1 MYGSVVEIHC
11 GQEVVLLG
19 RFAPGRLPHELL
31 TRGRA
36 QTVLSRLAATPDA
49 MRKIRHYWSA
59 HRSSHSVRRL
69 SDHDLLKV
77 VGGAIQNGQL
87 QAIVFPRSWPDR
99 TQGAAQVAGRQ
110 APAAMAQTAQPRW
123 PAAPAARSTLP
134 GIASVPSE
142 PAGFLPPASA
152 QPRPLSQWS
161 PEERIAEVIRRALP
175 KVPGDVGQAL
185 LSLLT
190 PESLAIIAGT
200 IAIGAAA
207 NLTPYGW
214 AADAFI
220 MGVAFGFGGVAAIYA
235 LGDLVECFKRTAN
248 AQSDQDLDAA
258 ADALARALVA
268 LGAVG
273 LMAVLHR
280 VGMRKGGGGAGGA
293 NAGESV
299 EAVPRTVSSGT
310 VDRPT
315 VGGSGTTPKAVEQ
328 PPVAASNPGASKSGA
343 YFFDKQ
349 VLPYIDRADATLGR
363 VGESH
368 FFMPLEDSDVV
379 TDAASAYR
387 YSGGAQSLERAYVT
401 GGDVYGIEF
410 PLDGLTPRLPTAA
423 DATFPHFLEGGQTA
437 LKLPGGGYLVNPT
450 REFVVPGGNTMP
462 AGSVLFKIGPGGARI
477 PIRSW

>member
-1 MYGSVVEIHC
+1 LYIERFSTIISCIQAALAPDVLDCGRATSEQAVMYGSVVEIHC

-49 MRKIRHYWSA
+49 MSKIRHYWSA
-59 HRSSHSVRRL
+59 HRSSHSVMRL

-123 PAAPAARSTLP
+123 PAAPAARSTLA
-134 GIASVPSE
+134 GIASAPSE
-142 PAGFLPPASA
+142 PAGILPSPPA
-152 QPRPLSQWS
+152 QPRPVSQWS

-200 IAIGAAA
+200 IAIGVAA

-248 AQSDQDLDAA
+248 AQSDQDLDVA
-258 ADALARALVA
+258 ADALARAVVV

-280 VGMRKGGGGAGGA
+280 VGPRAGGGGAGDA
-293 NAGESV
+293 SVGEAAEVSPRAVRSV
-299 EAVPRTVSSGT
+299 KA
-310 VDRPT
+310 DRPA
-315 VGGSGTTPKAVEQ
+315 VDGAGSTPKAVEPS
-328 PPVAASNPGASKSGA
+328 PPVAKGLPATTEESVADKLQRYLLNPDHPEGASKA
-343 YFFDKQ
+343 KFFDKALGFTRANSGDLAKQLVFNPDEAIQTSVTQFGQKFEQ
-349 VLPYIDRADATLGR
+349 VTNVVGANGR
-363 VGESH
+363 TVPIKTAWIKNNDG
-368 FFMPLEDSDVV
+368 VV
-379 TDAASAYR
+379 
-387 YSGGAQSLERAYVT
+387 
-401 GGDVYGIEF
+401 
-410 PLDGLTPRLPTAA
+410 RLITA
-423 DATFPHFLEGGQTA
+423 
-437 LKLPGGGYLVNPT
+437 
-450 REFVVPGGNTMP
+450 VPGD
-462 AGSVLFKIGPGGARI
+462 
-477 PIRSW
+477 

>member
-19 RFAPGRLPHELL
+19 RFAPNRLPHELL

-49 MRKIRHYWSA
+49 MSKIRHYWSA
-59 HRSSHSVRRL
+59 HRSSHSVMRL

-99 TQGAAQVAGRQ
+99 TQGTAQVAGRP
-110 APAAMAQTAQPRW
+110 APAPMAQTAQPRW
-123 PAAPAARSTLP
+123 PAAPAAPSTLP
-134 GIASVPSE
+134 GIASAPSE
-142 PAGFLPPASA
+142 PAGFLPSAPA

-185 LSLLT
+185 LSLRT
-190 PESLAIIAGT
+190 PESLAFIAGT
-200 IAIGAAA
+200 IAIGAVA

-258 ADALARALVA
+258 ADALARAVVA

-280 VGMRKGGGGAGGA
+280 VGMRKGGGGGSAPEESASIREPTKRSSINSSKPPIRPGPSEGQLLSPPAQGTGA
-293 NAGESV
+293 TFANEGKLLDHYQ
-299 EAVPRTVSSGT
+299 R
-310 VDRPT
+310 
-315 VGGSGTTPKAVEQ
+315 
-328 PPVAASNPGASKSGA
+328 
-343 YFFDKQ
+343 
-349 VLPYIDRADATLGR
+349 
-363 VGESH
+363 H
-368 FFMPLEDSDVV
+368 
-379 TDAASAYR
+379 
-387 YSGGAQSLERAYVT
+387 
-401 GGDVYGIEF
+401 GGDFGAKTPTEYQQQADRF
-410 PLDGLTPRLPTAA
+410 LT
-423 DATFPHFLEGGQTA
+423 
-437 LKLPGGGYLVNPT
+437 
-450 REFVVPGGNTMP
+450 
-462 AGSVLFKIGPGGARI
+462 GARGC
-477 PIRSW
+477 PALC